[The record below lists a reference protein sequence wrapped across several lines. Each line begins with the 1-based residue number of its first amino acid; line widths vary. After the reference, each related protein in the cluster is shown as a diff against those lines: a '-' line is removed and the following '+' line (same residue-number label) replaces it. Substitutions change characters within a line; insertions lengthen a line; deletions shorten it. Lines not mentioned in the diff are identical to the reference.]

1 MEGLVQP
8 LIVAIFIGASTSLLG
23 VFVILRKMALAGDA
37 LSHVALPGLALGL
50 IFNFNPFWGAAAFLL
65 LATLGVWVLEYY
77 TTLSVDTLI
86 GIFFTVSLA
95 IGILITPQQELLEAL
110 FGDISLLSRQE
121 ALFSIFIS
129 VLVITILLAIYKK
142 LALNMLSQ
150 ELAQSIGVKNRILEL
165 VYLFIFALV
174 VALGIKFV
182 GALLMGSLVI
192 IPAASAKNVAKSL
205 KSFIIISVLLGISTT
220 ILGMLFVFSAKTTP
234 GPLFI
239 LISAG
244 FFVIT
249 LIIRQFRLASIS
261 AK

>member
-1 MEGLVQP
+1 MADLMQP

-23 VFVILRKMALAGDA
+23 AFVILRKMALAGDA

-50 IFNFNPFWGAAAFLL
+50 MFNFNPFWGAAAFLL
-65 LATLGVWVLEYY
+65 IATLGVWFLEYY

-86 GIFFTVSLA
+86 GVFFTVSLA
-95 IGILITPQQELLEAL
+95 IGVLITPQQELLEAL
-110 FGDISLLSRQE
+110 FGNISLLSRQE
-121 ALFSIFIS
+121 ALFSIFVS
-129 VLVITILLAIYKK
+129 ALVIITLLVVYKK

-150 ELAQSIGVKNRILEL
+150 ELAQSIGIKNRILEL
-165 VYLFIFALV
+165 VYLFIFALA
-174 VALGIKFV
+174 VALGIRFV

-192 IPAASAKNVAKSL
+192 IPAASAKNIAKSL
-205 KSFIIISVLLGISTT
+205 KSFMIISVSLGILTT
-220 ILGMLFVFSAKTTP
+220 MLGIIFAFGSKTAP

-249 LIIRQFRLASIS
+249 LIIRRFRFAL
-261 AK
+261 K

>member
-1 MEGLVQP
+1 
-8 LIVAIFIGASTSLLG
+8 LLG
-23 VFVILRKMALAGDA
+23 TFVILRKMALAGDA

-50 IFNFNPFWGAAAFLL
+50 LFNFNPFWGAAGFLF
-65 LATLGVWVLEYY
+65 LATLGVWFLEYY

-86 GIFFTVSLA
+86 GVFFTVSLA
-95 IGILITPQQELLEAL
+95 IGILITPEQELLEAL
-110 FGDISLLSRQE
+110 FGNIGLLNQRE

-129 VLVITILLAIYKK
+129 AVIIITLLAIYKK

-165 VYLFIFALV
+165 VYLLVFALA
-174 VALGIKFV
+174 VALGIRFV

-192 IPAASAKNVAKSL
+192 IPAASAKNIVKSL
-205 KSFIIISVLLGISTT
+205 KSFMIISVSLGIFTSA
-220 ILGMLFVFSAKTTP
+220 LGMVLAFSSKIAP

-244 FFVIT
+244 VFIIT
-249 LIIRQFRLASIS
+249 LIIRRFQFTS
-261 AK
+261 K